1 MNIRIINL
9 KTSFSALSV
18 VTFFLFFSSFSQNLA
33 FALDSSEIDSLNFDL
48 KQEKISRIKSDF
60 LRQNSF
66 YDSKILEYNDKISVV
81 QKDENKSDAQKKL
94 LIGAYERNIDTLKLQ
109 QKLLKQETDSLYKSV
124 MSDDEFAKFKNS
136 QSDI

>member
-9 KTSFSALSV
+9 KN
-18 VTFFLFFSSFSQNLA
+18 FFSTFSTVAFCLIFSFITQNIA
-33 FALDSSEIDSLNFDL
+33 FALESSEIDSLNIEL

-66 YDSKILEYNDKISVV
+66 YDSKILEYNDKISIV